1 MWDCE
6 SWHLWLVFFI
16 LRAQVLLAAGTF
28 ELQIKQ
34 LQHSNG
40 LLWYKDC
47 CDARVAPGNHCN
59 KGHPCDTFFRL
70 CLKEYQKRVSQ
81 SGPCIF
87 GAGATP
93 VISGS
98 HFSSSHQHNDERSAR
113 IEIPFQYAWPRS
125 YSLVLE
131 ILGYGNRTAGQG
143 EEQMIE
149 QVLHSAMLN
158 PGDQW
163 QPLRHHGRVA
173 SVDYKVRFRC
183 SENYFGPACNKFC
196 RARDD
201 FFGHH
206 NCDPGG
212 NKVCMEGWTGPE
224 CRQAICK
231 PTCHLVHGY
240 CELPG
245 ECRCHYGWQG
255 PFCDRCVPYPGCV
268 HGSCSEPWKCMC
280 DTNWGGLLCDKDL
293 NYCGNHQPCL
303 NGGTCANAE
312 PNEYQCICKE
322 GFRGKDCEIAEH
334 ACLSNPCANGGSCL
348 EVSTGFQCEC
358 TEDWTGPT
366 CMEDKSRCR
375 MCSPGEICEET
386 INGYRCRCLPEF
398 TGKSCHVKF
407 GACVS
412 APCLNGGH
420 CVDLDVGYLCRC
432 PEGFSGSYCEVVVD
446 LCSSSCQQDAPCE
459 IPDGGYGCT
468 CPEGSNEKN
477 CKNDSCHMSSCSGFG
492 SPFYLTILLLPV
504 LAVFCCVLSI
514 FLLARHRRQAKGSR
528 QVPVVKTFN
537 NQRESINL
545 IRNLPGAES
554 RAPCKPEEIELT
566 LPSSTATVTPIVFA
580 EKNLSSQ
587 EGDADGRKP
596 LILGKLDISNH
607 EREKLNLFKFS
618 DQQELE
624 V

>member
-1 MWDCE
+1 MGVPKTVGTISPLMASME
-6 SWHLWLVFFI
+6 PNSAVF
-16 LRAQVLLAAGTF
+16 Q
-28 ELQIKQ
+28 
-34 LQHSNG
+34 N
-40 LLWYKDC
+40 
-47 CDARVAPGNHCN
+47 
-59 KGHPCDTFFRL
+59 
-70 CLKEYQKRVSQ
+70 
-81 SGPCIF
+81 
-87 GAGATP
+87 
-93 VISGS
+93 
-98 HFSSSHQHNDERSAR
+98 SSSHDALSGIQKGPKSLA
-113 IEIPFQYAWPRS
+113 
-125 YSLVLE
+125 YSDQMLVSLLVLPT
-131 ILGYGNRTAGQG
+131 Y
-143 EEQMIE
+143 
-149 QVLHSAMLN
+149 
-158 PGDQW
+158 
-163 QPLRHHGRVA
+163 QP
-173 SVDYKVRFRC
+173 
-183 SENYFGPACNKFC
+183 PC
-196 RARDD
+196 R
-201 FFGHH
+201 
-206 NCDPGG
+206 
-212 NKVCMEGWTGPE
+212 
-224 CRQAICK
+224 
-231 PTCHLVHGY
+231 
-240 CELPG
+240 
-245 ECRCHYGWQG
+245 
-255 PFCDRCVPYPGCV
+255 
-268 HGSCSEPWKCMC
+268 
-280 DTNWGGLLCDKDL
+280 
-293 NYCGNHQPCL
+293 
-303 NGGTCANAE
+303 
-312 PNEYQCICKE
+312 
-322 GFRGKDCEIAEH
+322 
-334 ACLSNPCANGGSCL
+334 
-348 EVSTGFQCEC
+348 
-358 TEDWTGPT
+358 
-366 CMEDKSRCR
+366 
-375 MCSPGEICEET
+375 ET

-624 V
+624 PREAAQAGHAGQNPTQLNHTPSGGDGINSRTPGRWNLSWKNYAPHDPDTDLR